1 MAFPRPLSVEAV
13 AGLTHGLIGIEYA
26 VLPAVTLGGARVAL
40 WAVAADARIFP
51 FRGPLFV
58 GLRGGLQRLA
68 ASDTVALGGRASI
81 IESVA
86 VSTWFINPR
95 VGILWTLKPGV
106 TFGMNAGVEIP
117 VAVTQSTTLP
127 ALGSLPPVVSNA
139 IGPVTS
145 SIDMLTER
153 VLPTFDLLELGY
165 VY

>member
-1 MAFPRPLSVEAV
+1 
-13 AGLTHGLIGIEYA
+13 
-26 VLPAVTLGGARVAL
+26 
-40 WAVAADARIFP
+40 
-51 FRGPLFV
+51 
-58 GLRGGLQRLA
+58 
-68 ASDTVALGGRASI
+68 
-81 IESVA
+81 
-86 VSTWFINPR
+86 
-95 VGILWTLKPGV
+95 
-106 TFGMNAGVEIP
+106 MNAGVEIP